1 MKALKYFASALA
13 LVALFTACEEESEY
27 QPAQLPDTQ
36 EAYFPAT
43 TMTVSMEELANG
55 FEVELARVNY
65 DEAAT
70 ATLKSV
76 RPEGVNVP
84 SSVSFNAGQEKT
96 TFTVSVDQAALGE
109 GKTFKIEMNV
119 DSESNS
125 PYANQRCTVTLTT
138 WSPTPP
144 ASWRP
149 IETQALFVE
158 RQSLSAEWFS
168 VETGHTFPVYVEK
181 LDGSEVYR
189 IANLFSTYTSE
200 AGVTYKHP
208 YWYYY
213 YDESYLENPNEVH
226 YTYIDCEGYY
236 WEESEK
242 ADWKQG
248 WAFMPLQSQNF
259 GLNPPAYG
267 YNYWGSFGYTFQ
279 GQTPSDTNMGKY
291 DIAGKSIT
299 FGPGTLVRAMSLYNG
314 GGYYTSAI
322 DFTLYLDQN
331 LAGTDF
337 ERDCSFS
344 KLQDATYNSAIL
356 NDKWTVALYEGVPSD
371 EKKAA
376 EYEETF
382 GQVIKVENA
391 YVQGFPLYFYVNAEG
406 KIGVPEEYASQEM
419 GLSIA
424 GFDLYVNIK
433 KGEYANDSYTLLCE
447 MVGVDPT
454 GVKADV
460 LYGEYTEVI
469 NAEVI
474 GAASSIDDFV
484 GEWVMSG
491 MTDEFDSQGYATG
504 NFIPFEVPVSIVKVD
519 EETVKLVGISAG
531 SIVAGYDDSL
541 VLTYNGGYLQFTVQD
556 MPDLQNGAGTVYD
569 VFASMCDLEGT
580 FYVKSAA
587 GLIFY
592 NAGIT
597 NAGSIKF
604 FEDPANAQYDVV
616 VDGIVIFAQVG
627 EQYGIMAG
635 PFYGPSMT
643 SAAGTAARTEYVTKH
658 NFVPAKGNVVTK
670 LTRKSA
676 EREYVINGQ
685 KAQKKSTGKVTPTLR
700 NVGNAVEVTL
710 R

>member
-55 FEVELARVNY
+55 FEVELARINY

-70 ATLKSV
+70 ATLKSE

-109 GKTFKIEMNV
+109 GKTFKIVMNV

-138 WSPTPP
+138 WSPIPP
-144 ASWRP
+144 ATWRP

-158 RQSLSAEWFS
+158 GAS
-168 VETGHTFPVYVEK
+168 VASEFFGTESGFTFPVYVEK

-189 IANLFSTYTSE
+189 IANLFSTYTSA
-200 AGVTYKHP
+200 AGVTYQHP

-213 YDESYLENPNEVH
+213 IDESYLENPNEVH

-236 WEESEK
+236 FDE
-242 ADWKQG
+242 ADKGLWKKG
-248 WAFMPLQSQNF
+248 WAFLPVQGQNF
-259 GLNPPAYG
+259 SLNPPLYG
-267 YNYWGSFGYTFQ
+267 YNQWGSFGYNFV
-279 GQTPSDTNMGKY
+279 GQTPTDANMGKY
-291 DIAGKSIT
+291 DEGTKSIT
-299 FGPGTLVRAMSLYNG
+299 FAGGSILMGMTAYNG
-314 GGYYTSAI
+314 GGWYTNNVH
-322 DFTLYLDQN
+322 FTLFLDQN

-337 ERDCSFS
+337 ERDCAFS
-344 KLQDATYNSAIL
+344 KLQDATYNSSIL
-356 NDKWTVALYEGVPSD
+356 EDKWTVALYEGVPSD

-376 EYEETF
+376 EYAEEF

-391 YVQGFPLYFYVNAEG
+391 YVQGFPLYFCVDAEG
-406 KIGVPEEYASQEM
+406 KISVPEDYASQEM
-419 GLSIA
+419 GMSIA
-424 GFDLYVNIK
+424 GFDLYLNIK
-433 KGEYANDSYTLLCE
+433 KGEFANNSYTILGE

-460 LYGEYTEVI
+460 IYGEYTEVI

-484 GEWVMSG
+484 GDFVMSA
-491 MTDEFDSQGYATG
+491 TTFEFDEQGRMTG
-504 NFIPFEVPVSIVKVD
+504 NLIPLELAISMVKVD
-519 EETVKLVGISAG
+519 DETVKMIGITG
-531 SIVAGYDDSL
+531 GVFEDYDDSL
-541 VLTYNGGYLQFTVQD
+541 VWTYNGGYLQFTVQD
-556 MPDLQNGAGTVYD
+556 MPNLYAGSTEYD
-569 VFASMCDLEGT
+569 VFATLCTTEGNL
-580 FYVKSAA
+580 YNMNAA
-587 GLIFY
+587 GLLFY
-592 NAGIT
+592 NAGVSST
-597 NAGSIKF
+597 GNIKF
-604 FEDPANAQYDVV
+604 FNDPVNAQNDVEA
-616 VDGIVIFAQVG
+616 DGIGVFGEANGSYTFITDPIF
-627 EQYGIMAG
+627 E
-635 PFYGPSMT
+635 PTMT
-643 SAAGTAARTEYVTKH
+643 AASAAARTEYVTKAR
-658 NFVPAKGNVVTK
+658 FAPVVGSVITK

-685 KAQKKSTGKVTPTLR
+685 KAQVKSKGKVTPTLR
-700 NVGNAVEVTL
+700 HAGNAVEVTL

>member
-27 QPAQLPDTQ
+27 QPAQLPETQ

-43 TMTVSMEELANG
+43 TMTVSMEELTNG

-70 ATLKSV
+70 ATLKSE

-84 SSVSFNAGQEKT
+84 STVSFNAGQEKT
-96 TFTVSVDQAALGE
+96 TFTVSVDQAALGQ
-109 GKTFKIEMNV
+109 GKTFKIVMNV

-158 RQSLSAEWFS
+158 NAS
-168 VETGHTFPVYVEK
+168 VASEFFGTESGFTFPVYVEK

-200 AGVTYKHP
+200 AGVTYSHP

-213 YDESYLENPNEVH
+213 IDESYLEDAENVH

-236 WEESEK
+236 WDDADK
-242 ADWKQG
+242 ASWKKG
-248 WAFMPLQSQNF
+248 WAFMPLQGQNF

-267 YNYWGSFGYTFQ
+267 YNQWGSFGYTFS

-291 DIAGKSIT
+291 NEANKSIT
-299 FGPGTLVRAMSLYNG
+299 FASGSLVKGMSAYNG
-314 GGYYTSAI
+314 GGWYTSGVS
-322 DFTLYLDQN
+322 FVLFLDQN

-337 ERDCSFS
+337 ERDCAFS
-344 KLQDATYNSAIL
+344 KLQDATWQSEIL
-356 NDKWTVALYEGVPSD
+356 DSKWGVALYEGIPAD
-371 EKKAA
+371 EEKAEEFA
-376 EYEETF
+376 EKF

-391 YVQGFPLYFYVNAEG
+391 FVDGFPVYFCVDAEG
-406 KIGVPEEYASQEM
+406 KISVPEEYASQEM
-419 GLSIA
+419 GMSIA
-424 GFDLYVNIK
+424 GFDLYFNIK
-433 KGEYANDSYTLLCE
+433 KGEFANNSYTLLGE

-474 GAASSIDDFV
+474 GAAESIDDFV
-484 GEWVMSG
+484 GKWVLSAE
-491 MTDEFDSQGYATG
+491 TDEYDSEGVPTG
-504 NFIPFEVPVSIVKVD
+504 NYVDIEIPVELVKVD
-519 EETVKLVGISAG
+519 EETIKMVGLTYG
-531 SIVAGYDDSL
+531 SFGEYDDSI
-541 VLTYNGGYLQFTVQD
+541 VWTYNGGFLQMTAQD
-556 MPDLQNGAGTVYD
+556 MPDWTNQNGVTFDCIATVCN
-569 VFASMCDLEGT
+569 FESL
-580 FYVKSAA
+580 FNLNAA
-587 GLIFY
+587 GLIFLD
-592 NAGIT
+592 AGIT
-597 NAGSIKF
+597 DAGVIKF
-604 FEDPANAQYDVV
+604 FDDPGNASYDIEVNGF
-616 VDGIVIFAQVG
+616 GI
-627 EQYGIMAG
+627 YGIYDGSYYAMSDILYNG
-635 PFYGPSMT
+635 SMT
-643 SAAGTAARTEYVTKH
+643 AATEGAARTEFVTKPQMAP
-658 NFVPAKGNVVTK
+658 VMGTVVTELRK
-670 LTRKSA
+670 ADRELTF
-676 EREYVINGQ
+676 NGQ
-685 KAQKKSTGKVTPTLR
+685 KVTKKSKGKRTPVFR
-700 NVGNAVEVTL
+700 PAGNAVEVTL

>member
-158 RQSLSAEWFS
+158 RQSLSAEWFN

-337 ERDCSFS
+337 ERDCAFEKIS
-344 KLQDATYNSAIL
+344 DATLSSQIAGG
-356 NDKWTVALYEGVPSD
+356 KWDVALYEGVPAD
-371 EKKAA
+371 KKKAK
-376 EYEETF
+376 EYEENF
-382 GQVIKVENA
+382 GQVLKVENA
-391 YVQGFPLYFYVNAEG
+391 YTEGYPVYFCVNAEG
-406 KIGVPEEYASQEM
+406 KISVPEEYEYQEM
-419 GLSIA
+419 GQSMS
-424 GFDLYVNIK
+424 GFDLYLNIK
-433 KGEYANDSYTLLCE
+433 KGAFENNLYTLECT
-447 MVGVDPT
+447 MIGVDPA
-454 GVKADV
+454 GVKADINFA
-460 LYGEYTEVI
+460 EYTEVI
-469 NAEVI
+469 SVEQNVTAETVDAFCGEWNFSGVDYSTGEAFTYPATIEKISENQAALKGLLDPSGKLNDAIVMDFIDGELYLAPQDLGVTTETGYDVMVNTIGYYQGDGPYFFEPVTSDDEFAPGMVLQLTDAGNIKIVDDPINAMY
-474 GAASSIDDFV
+474 GAEIVAFYYAAYQDGEYLGYFTEFYSQVEMAPASS
-484 GEWVMSG
+484 
-491 MTDEFDSQGYATG
+491 
-504 NFIPFEVPVSIVKVD
+504 
-519 EETVKLVGISAG
+519 
-531 SIVAGYDDSL
+531 
-541 VLTYNGGYLQFTVQD
+541 
-556 MPDLQNGAGTVYD
+556 
-569 VFASMCDLEGT
+569 
-580 FYVKSAA
+580 
-587 GLIFY
+587 
-592 NAGIT
+592 
-597 NAGSIKF
+597 
-604 FEDPANAQYDVV
+604 
-616 VDGIVIFAQVG
+616 
-627 EQYGIMAG
+627 
-635 PFYGPSMT
+635 
-643 SAAGTAARTEYVTKH
+643 TAAAAAKAVSVTISKGSK
-658 NFVPAKGNVVTK
+658 FTGELVKGEVDRRAK
-670 LTRKSA
+670 
-676 EREYVINGQ
+676 
-685 KAQKKSTGKVTPTLR
+685 
-700 NVGNAVEVTL
+700 VGNQRAEIKTKAEFSRQVKTNVRNEFVTL
-710 R
+710 